1 MALEYFDWEVGHV
14 LVLHLSGSIT
24 LGPGTQKFRQLIT
37 ETLEGGRKAI
47 LLNMAE
53 VNYIDSSG
61 LGELVAAYTA
71 ATRRGGML
79 KLMKLTQRVQDV
91 VQLTKVYRIFEVFND
106 EDSAVRSFGVAPEPA
121 PPPPEPEPGA

>member
-1 MALEYFDWEVGHV
+1 MALEHFDWEIGDV
-14 LVLHLSGSIT
+14 LVVNLTGPIT
-24 LGPGTQKFRQLIT
+24 LGPGTREFRQLIT
-37 ETLEGGRKAI
+37 DTLESGRKNI

-53 VNYIDSSG
+53 VYYIDSSG

-71 ATRRGGML
+71 ATRRGGKL

-106 EDSAVRSFGVAPEPA
+106 EATAVRSFEVIPGPDAEPGPA
-121 PPPPEPEPGA
+121 PAGS